1 MVKLWTKGTVTLSA
15 KEPGARR
22 FIALTLRWAKAVVE
36 CRFWHYLQ
44 SLPLWLQVVA
54 AGSPQQV
61 ADAMK
66 DAEQYKEPLMERAVL
81 VVPLPI
87 YEGDAVPQESENSVS
102 SSTSSAE
109 QTKEDLR

>member
-1 MVKLWTKGTVTLSA
+1 
-15 KEPGARR
+15 
-22 FIALTLRWAKAVVE
+22 
-36 CRFWHYLQ
+36 
-44 SLPLWLQVVA
+44 
-54 AGSPQQV
+54 
-61 ADAMK
+61 MK

-87 YEGDAVPQESENSVS
+87 YEGDAVPQESKSSAS

>member
-1 MVKLWTKGTVTLSA
+1 MACDAWEHVLYSPSRPKSQPW
-15 KEPGARR
+15 GA
-22 FIALTLRWAKAVVE
+22 AQMCHDCVM
-36 CRFWHYLQ
+36 
-44 SLPLWLQVVA
+44 QVVA

-61 ADAMK
+61 ADAMR

-87 YEGDAVPQESENSVS
+87 YEGEAAAPEPDTDA
-102 SSTSSAE
+102 STSDSRAE

>member
-1 MVKLWTKGTVTLSA
+1 VTGGEGSGRT
-15 KEPGARR
+15 P
-22 FIALTLRWAKAVVE
+22 I
-36 CRFWHYLQ
+36 WHYLQ
-44 SLPLWLQVVA
+44 ALPLWLQVVA

-87 YEGDAVPQESENSVS
+87 YEGDAVPQESESSAS
-102 SSTSSAE
+102 SSTSTSAE

>member
-1 MVKLWTKGTVTLSA
+1 VGERPS
-15 KEPGARR
+15 
-22 FIALTLRWAKAVVE
+22 
-36 CRFWHYLQ
+36 WHYLQ

-87 YEGDAVPQESENSVS
+87 YEGDAVPQESESSAS